1 MSPYSWHGNRS
12 LSTHVHSSSRK
23 QRSLMYSQECPVGC
37 GKPFAI
43 KKARYSGEGTSSIES
58 KIQWRKPDAI
68 ENSTSSIASQFD
80 WRKPDAMENSTSSIA
95 SQFHWRK
102 PDAMENSTS
111 SLASQFHWRKPVAM
125 EKSTSS
131 IASQLQWRKPD
142 AMENSTS
149 SLASQFHWRKPVA
162 MEKST
167 SSIASQLQWRKP
179 DAMEN
184 ALLQSNL
191 EWVKPVQ
198 QRLSFVTEKAKSSLE
213 SSVGENQFQCIEK
226 ASCYRENN
234 LVPEKN
240 AIHLIEKARSN
251 D

>member
-68 ENSTSSIASQFD
+68 ENSTSSIASQFY

-95 SQFHWRK
+95 SQFHW
-102 PDAMENSTS
+102 
-111 SLASQFHWRKPVAM
+111 SQ
-125 EKSTSS
+125 
-131 IASQLQWRKPD
+131 PD

-213 SSVGENQFQCIEK
+213 SSVGENQFQCMEK

-234 LVPEKN
+234 
-240 AIHLIEKARSN
+240 
-251 D
+251 